1 MFLITKPKFPV
12 SIRYRL
18 RHYNK
23 RKGIVMDVR
32 EKARYI
38 KTIIFSSVNDI
49 KSIEKTVNETVDKLK
64 ENGGKVVSIIPHS
77 WGISPMNLL
86 YDIVYESYE
95 PINF

>member
-1 MFLITKPKFPV
+1 
-12 SIRYRL
+12 
-18 RHYNK
+18 
-23 RKGIVMDVR
+23 MDAR

-49 KSIEKTVNETVDKLK
+49 KNIEKTVNETVDKLK